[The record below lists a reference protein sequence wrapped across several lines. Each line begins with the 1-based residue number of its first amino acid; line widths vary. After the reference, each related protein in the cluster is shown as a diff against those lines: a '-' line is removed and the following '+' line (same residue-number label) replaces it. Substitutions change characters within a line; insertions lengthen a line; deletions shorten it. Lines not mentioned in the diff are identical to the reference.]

1 MKDLVTGVRK
11 YVPMDRVV
19 HIHVPAY
26 ESLKLEEIFS
36 FFLQHEAVIPF
47 MPEDKELRKM
57 PKQWVCNVGAT
68 VIGVPFVDW
77 VAARVK
83 QRNEQVTQEKNMLIS
98 LDPAVAAAFAASTA
112 VSRKYRC
119 IAAIIFLTFLSVQ
132 NGVGVNMLKAGTKRR
147 RSAAA
152 VKAERDESKG
162 KSAAIQQQ
170 LAELRQFEAQVKRR
184 KEELDN
190 GLNAERILSNLMK
203 TGDVK
208 QYEDGSWGA
217 VQHNIDPEPQ

>member
-1 MKDLVTGVRK
+1 
-11 YVPMDRVV
+11 
-19 HIHVPAY
+19 
-26 ESLKLEEIFS
+26 
-36 FFLQHEAVIPF
+36 

-77 VAARVK
+77 VGARVK

-112 VSRKYRC
+112 VSRTYRC
-119 IAAIIFLTFLSVQ
+119 IFVIVLLTFLSVQ
-132 NGVGVNMLKAGTKRR
+132 NGIGVNMLKAGTKRR
-147 RSAAA
+147 RSAVA
-152 VKAERDESKG
+152 VKAERNESKS
-162 KSAAIQQQ
+162 KDAVIQQQ
-170 LAELRQFEAQVKRR
+170 LAELKRFDEQVKQR

-190 GLNAERILSNLMK
+190 GLNAERILSDLIK

-208 QYEDGSWGA
+208 QYTDGSWGA
-217 VQHNIDPEPQ
+217 VQHNIEPEPR